1 MTQESDSVINP
12 VSSGS
17 PLQRSEHAQFSPLLC
32 HLDSFINGL
41 DQPHRWIKV
50 TYLLWLC
57 PTYNI
62 QALDFI
68 DSTSLW
74 LPILFMHSA
83 KRAFSEIWCY
93 LGNCKWRSTR
103 SHQVMVCARVTYY
116 VDRGPLNEYF
126 RYSRPFLHC
135 LYIRASAHLCKL
147 SSPPTRVRFHF
158 QVSLHYE
165 FMSLFTS
172 SSGFI
177 INGGNFTSINS
188 VQTQDAGRHS
198 FPFRGQLLTVLNTA
212 GTTQVLKKRKHR
224 DSCESD
230 DYTQADDLRK
240 RRRCRS
246 LDGLMVCQLE
256 PWQKS
261 YLISRSCLHCRS

>member
-1 MTQESDSVINP
+1 MMTEVLQASISTIHGLFYTAFTYVP
-12 VSSGS
+12 VHTNVNWS
-17 PLQRSEHAQFSPLLC
+17 
-32 HLDSFINGL
+32 N
-41 DQPHRWIKV
+41 
-50 TYLLWLC
+50 
-57 PTYNI
+57 
-62 QALDFI
+62 
-68 DSTSLW
+68 
-74 LPILFMHSA
+74 
-83 KRAFSEIWCY
+83 
-93 LGNCKWRSTR
+93 
-103 SHQVMVCARVTYY
+103 
-116 VDRGPLNEYF
+116 
-126 RYSRPFLHC
+126 
-135 LYIRASAHLCKL
+135 
-147 SSPPTRVRFHF
+147 PPTRVRFHF

-256 PWQKS
+256 P
-261 YLISRSCLHCRS
+261 